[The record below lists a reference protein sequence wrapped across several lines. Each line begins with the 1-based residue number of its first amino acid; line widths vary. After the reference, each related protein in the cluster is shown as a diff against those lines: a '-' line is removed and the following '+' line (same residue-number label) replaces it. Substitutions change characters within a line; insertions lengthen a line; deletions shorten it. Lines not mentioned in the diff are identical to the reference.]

1 MVKSS
6 CIKRSTTLV
15 QVSSYEFKVHRK
27 MENLS
32 LHTSIIG
39 SFSGYSKPLE
49 EARYVVLGVPFD
61 HTSTFRSGSRFG
73 PSAIRAASLN
83 IETYSLHS
91 GVDIESVPI
100 HDAGDLHIVDE
111 ASETLRRLKAVAGD
125 ILSARKMPVCIG
137 GEHTITLG
145 VVQSLPKNV
154 GVISFD
160 AHGDLRDEYGGG
172 KLSHATVMRRISEV
186 VGTEGIFICGVRAL
200 CREEVDFIEKE
211 DIRNLTPWKL
221 RELGLEK
228 AAETLKE
235 FLARFQ
241 YTYLTIDSDVLDPA
255 FCPGVANPEFDG
267 LTASELTYL
276 VRAIAAERMI
286 GFDLVEICPNYDFG
300 AAAVAASRLIFE
312 VIASAEKSRKA

>member
-1 MVKSS
+1 
-6 CIKRSTTLV
+6 
-15 QVSSYEFKVHRK
+15 

-32 LHTSIIG
+32 LHTSMTG

-49 EARYVVLGVPFD
+49 EARYVVVGVPFD

-83 IETYSLHS
+83 IETYSLRTR
-91 GVDIESVPI
+91 VDIESVPI
-100 HDAGDLHIVDE
+100 HDAGDLHIVDDV
-111 ASETLRRLKAVAGD
+111 SETLRRLRAVTSD
-125 ILSARKMPVCIG
+125 ILSAKKMPVCIG

-172 KLSHATVMRRISEV
+172 KLSHATVLRRISEV
-186 VGTEGIFICGVRAL
+186 VGTDAIFVCGVRAL
-200 CREEVDFIEKE
+200 CKEEVDFIENE
-211 DIRNLTPWKL
+211 RIRNLTPWDL
-221 RELGLEK
+221 RELGVEK
-228 AAETLKE
+228 AAETLRE
-235 FLARFQ
+235 FLSKFQ
-241 YTYLTIDSDVLDPA
+241 HTYLTIDSDVLDPA

-267 LTASELTYL
+267 LTPSELTYL
-276 VRAIAAERMI
+276 ASRVAAQRMI

-300 AAAVAASRLIFE
+300 PAAVAASRLIFE
-312 VIASAEKSRKA
+312 VIANVENARRPNLFVASQ

>member
-1 MVKSS
+1 
-6 CIKRSTTLV
+6 
-15 QVSSYEFKVHRK
+15 

-32 LHTSIIG
+32 LHTSLIG
-39 SFSGYSKPLE
+39 SFSGYSKPSE
-49 EARYVVLGVPFD
+49 EARYIVLGVPYD

-100 HDAGDLHIVDE
+100 HDAGDLHIVDDV
-111 ASETLRRLKAVAGD
+111 SETLRRLKVVVGD
-125 ILSARKMPVCIG
+125 VLAAKKMPICMG
-137 GEHTITLG
+137 GEHTISLG

-160 AHGDLRDEYGGG
+160 AHGDLRNEYGGG
-172 KLSHATVMRRISEV
+172 KLSHATVLRRITEV
-186 VGTEGIFICGVRAL
+186 VGTDAVFVCGVRAL

-211 DIRNLTPWKL
+211 KIRTLTPWKL
-221 RELGLEK
+221 RELGLERVSD
-228 AAETLKE
+228 TLKE
-235 FLARFQ
+235 FLAKFQ
-241 YTYLTIDSDVLDPA
+241 HAYLTIDSDVLDPA

-267 LTASELTYL
+267 LTPSELTHL
-276 VRAIAAERMI
+276 VRTVAAERMI

-300 AAAVAASRLIFE
+300 TSAVAASRLIFE
-312 VIASAEKSRKA
+312 VIASAEKSRRV